1 MIKSFKKHKQ
11 WFYTVG
17 FGWMILA
24 MLLFGYVY
32 PQLNE
37 INPVSQAKKLL
48 GKDQDFFV
56 YKRMDPAFP
65 FNYKRTFP
73 VVNDTDEIEAYAAQ
87 HPNAYL
93 LTNIRNTEVLDSLEN
108 WELIFQKKSVFEYHF
123 TKIYQ
128 KRD

>member
-1 MIKSFKKHKQ
+1 
-11 WFYTVG
+11 
-17 FGWMILA
+17 MILT
-24 MLLFGYVY
+24 MLLFGYIY

-37 INPVSQAKKLL
+37 INPVSQATKLL
-48 GKDQDFFV
+48 GKNQDFFV
-56 YKRMDPAFP
+56 YQRMDPAFP
-65 FNYKRTFP
+65 FNYQRTFP